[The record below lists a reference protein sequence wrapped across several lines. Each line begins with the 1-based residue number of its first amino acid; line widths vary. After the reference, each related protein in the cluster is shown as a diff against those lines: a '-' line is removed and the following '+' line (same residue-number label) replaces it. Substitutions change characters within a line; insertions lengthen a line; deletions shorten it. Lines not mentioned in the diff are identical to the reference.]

1 MKYVCQIYNAIKDVE
16 REEHFTIQLANVGF
30 IQARSLL
37 QWLLLSAEISSR
49 DVGYWYLI
57 LVAKHEVSTR
67 LYQAIDLMLNCLPV
81 QKKLFAPVY
90 SNWICLLHIKLPLI
104 YMWHRIISIIR
115 TISMLSMFAYNSI
128 CNSKSLEVNIIV
140 CEKSSIH
147 VSPCRVCMTYIC
159 KWKVY
164 CSLVPE
170 KCLGTRCWKVHGV

>member
-1 MKYVCQIYNAIKDVE
+1 MVSSNWLNAE
-16 REEHFTIQLANVGF
+16 
-30 IQARSLL
+30 
-37 QWLLLSAEISSR
+37 
-49 DVGYWYLI
+49 
-57 LVAKHEVSTR
+57 
-67 LYQAIDLMLNCLPV
+67 LPV

-90 SNWICLLHIKLPLI
+90 SDWRSLLHIKLPLI
-104 YMWHRIISIIR
+104 YLWHRIISIIR
-115 TISMLSMFAYNSI
+115 TISMLSMFASNSI

-170 KCLGTRCWKVHGV
+170 KCLGTKTRLLKGAWCVNAWMALVLVGRCMVKGVYGFFYTPVDIRKAKRRPFWSQAAGYGPLSILQPKKSAIT